1 MTGSGTVVVYGPGK
15 GEEFR
20 VAADRFLR
28 KGDSAHRSEAF
39 SVIEYEGA
47 AGFPGPPPHVHRSFE
62 EAWFILEGK
71 VAFTAD
77 SQTISAERGTFLFV
91 PRGVAHTFRVLGERR
106 ARWLGIFS
114 PGRYVGLVEELGPLM
129 PLNGP
134 PNLAAV
140 ARLFAKYDT
149 EMVTERA

>member
-1 MTGSGTVVVYGPGK
+1 MTTSGHVVVFGPGE
-15 GEEFR
+15 GAEFR
-20 VAADRFLR
+20 VAADRFFR
-28 KGDSAHRSEAF
+28 KGDSAQRSEAF

-62 EAWFILEGK
+62 EAWFILEGE

-77 SQTISAERGTFLFV
+77 GRPIAAECGTFLYV
-91 PRGVAHTFRVLGERR
+91 PRGVAHTFRVVGERP

-114 PGRYVGLVEELGPLM
+114 PGRCVGLVEELGPLM
-129 PLNGP
+129 PAKGP
-134 PNLAAV
+134 PDMAAV

-149 EMVTERA
+149 EMVTERV

>member
-1 MTGSGTVVVYGPGK
+1 LTASGKVVVYGPGE

-77 SQTISAERGTFLFV
+77 GRTISAERGTFLFV
-91 PRGVAHTFRVLGERR
+91 PRGVPHTFRVLGERP

-129 PLNGP
+129 PVNGP
-134 PNLAAV
+134 PDSAAV

>member
-1 MTGSGTVVVYGPGK
+1 MTARGKVVVYASGE

-20 VAADRFLR
+20 VGADRFLR

-47 AGFPGPPPHVHRSFE
+47 AGIPGPPPHVHRSFE
-62 EAWFILEGK
+62 EAWFILEGE
-71 VAFTAD
+71 VAFTAEGR
-77 SQTISAERGTFLFV
+77 TIAAERGTFLFV
-91 PRGVAHTFRVLGERR
+91 PRGVAHTFRVVRERP

-114 PGRYVGLVEELGPLM
+114 PGRFVGLVEELGPLM

-134 PNLAAV
+134 PDMAAV
-140 ARLFAKYDT
+140 GRLFAKYDT
-149 EMVTERA
+149 EMVPERP